1 MNALYNH
8 AVKQRSL
15 LNKDLGKLEKES
27 IVAPISLQGTIA
39 TTLIS
44 LEKTISQYKEQ
55 LKQYGLNNADDD
67 EATKLKYETRLQT
80 LTQDYEDAKSKFME
94 LKAKLSNSIARE
106 QLLRQDTSMVEDNV
120 MNKRNINTRQQ
131 PLSTFGI
138 GETSDGDHER
148 TTINSAA
155 GLPLYGGMKK
165 EHSIFDRSNAQLDR
179 IIQMGQESLDDIIE
193 QNKVLQRLQSQMSKS
208 LHTLGISDETIEK
221 INKRVFKDKLI
232 FYVALLLLI
241 LGIYFVQKWFR

>member
-80 LTQDYEDAKSKFME
+80 LT
-94 LKAKLSNSIARE
+94 
-106 QLLRQDTSMVEDNV
+106 
-120 MNKRNINTRQQ
+120 
-131 PLSTFGI
+131 
-138 GETSDGDHER
+138 
-148 TTINSAA
+148 
-155 GLPLYGGMKK
+155 
-165 EHSIFDRSNAQLDR
+165 R
-179 IIQMGQESLDDIIE
+179 IMRMRRVSLW
-193 QNKVLQRLQSQMSKS
+193 N
-208 LHTLGISDETIEK
+208 
-221 INKRVFKDKLI
+221 
-232 FYVALLLLI
+232 
-241 LGIYFVQKWFR
+241 